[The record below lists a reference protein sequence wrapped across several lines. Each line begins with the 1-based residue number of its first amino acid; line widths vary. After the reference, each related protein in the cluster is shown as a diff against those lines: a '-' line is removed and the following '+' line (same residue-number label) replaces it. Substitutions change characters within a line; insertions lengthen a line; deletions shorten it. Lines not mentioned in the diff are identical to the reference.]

1 MSSSSSAAAA
11 LLPPITSSGDDP
23 WSHYTAPFHNTAE
36 HHADIDTI
44 DAAAAPP
51 TPTTKT
57 RVSDMLTPRPSSRT
71 VPTTTGAA
79 STSAANMTEAEAVN
93 AVARLCST
101 GPLAAVQDFFASAS
115 AEPPAGAGI
124 SAFALANE
132 PHPTTGLVPLHYA
145 AKEGRLDIVRWLVS
159 DAGAMVDLEDR
170 DGETALH
177 KAALAGKLPV
187 CTFLLANDASAEAT
201 DSDGWTPLHN
211 ACSRG
216 YLDIVRLLVEQ
227 AEVSVNSAT
236 VPRGWT
242 PLMNAAS
249 KGHLPIVRYLTSKY
263 HADPFIRN
271 SAGETAYDVAASTFE
286 VYICEVLEKYEAE
299 RWSALKYAEPASA
312 PQPNGSSSSTTRRL
326 RDIGAYNPLALH
338 TTVPVIIHENQRL
351 DTRLSTLAIHGGKP
365 RWSSSGAA
373 RKNVPDR
380 RAPSSITPGP
390 LSRSK
395 TRHLAVT
402 KEDVLLPLRD
412 EPYKMRYH
420 TLQAA
425 RANGDAAAAAAAAG
439 GAPSSADLSRTPTSA
454 ADFHGLNGGSN
465 DAPGSGPITASEP
478 SHFWLS
484 DWQLDYSHPM
494 VSIDD
499 SSTSARGAAGQQ
511 QQQGQSQNAA
521 NIGGGW
527 QYAPSFDTP
536 EERWVAEMPAP
547 LVRLLEGKGL
557 GSSVSRA
564 VASGAGA
571 LPIIG
576 SGSNSNSNS
585 NNSADEREATAPG
598 AGWVRRRRWVRV
610 MRRRLDIEFG
620 DELEA
625 AERIIVSSS
634 SADPSSSLSENLSP
648 AALRA
653 QDIARSEAARLGSE
667 ADYVAR
673 ARTLAG
679 QAVAMGGTPADMLG
693 QSKDE
698 TDARTARL
706 ELAVAELR
714 ASAFSDGSAERRA
727 RAEELLKEYMVQLG
741 QMRQASGIEDED
753 EDDDS
758 EADDDEEFIYP
769 NSYKDDAA
777 SVITRLAPSSSSG
790 FLYPGSSAA
799 TAAASSLRPA
809 ILDRVASSAS
819 VFGPNVTPSEAGTS
833 AAALRSADLAAA
845 REFRVPTH
853 DAPNRHVMQ
862 ANRAPVLREQNLTPQ
877 WESDAAAAEC
887 RGCSRRFTFFLRKHH
902 CRRCG
907 RIFCDA
913 CSSHRAHLSPQ
924 ELVVDPAI
932 PEMFLHEAVSAA
944 RICNSCNAER
954 QLPANL
960 RSRFGG
966 GGTGA
971 EAALLRNGGGAGPG
985 RNGGVIN
992 LNGRSAG
999 GYDGFEDEV
1008 MGPPSDVS
1016 SRASELNEC
1025 PVCDKALASLGDS
1038 SAQEAHVRSCLEN
1051 GGGGSLQGGR
1061 YLVYKL
1067 PDGSPIVS
1075 KECVICMED
1084 FVVGATIARL
1094 PCLCYFHRACIDS
1107 WFKKGRACPV
1117 HARTW

>member
-1 MSSSSSAAAA
+1 MSTAVSTA
-11 LLPPITSSGDDP
+11 DDP
-23 WSHYTAPFHNTAE
+23 WSNYS
-36 HHADIDTI
+36 
-44 DAAAAPP
+44 APP
-51 TPTTKT
+51 GADHDFAPASRTPKLDRDDTALRTPT
-57 RVSDMLTPRPSSRT
+57 RLNPRTSYMGSSSG
-71 VPTTTGAA
+71 PAA
-79 STSAANMTEAEAVN
+79 TMTETEAVN
-93 AVARLCST
+93 TVARLCST
-101 GPLAAVQDFFASAS
+101 GPLSAVQEFFTTAS
-115 AEPPAGAGI
+115 AEPPAGAGM

-132 PHPTTGLVPLHYA
+132 PHPVTGLVPLHYA

-159 DAGAMVDLEDR
+159 EAGAMVDLEDR
-170 DGETALH
+170 EGETALH
-177 KAALAGKLPV
+177 KAALAGKLPI
-187 CTFLLANDASAEAT
+187 CTFLLANDASPEAA

-227 AEVSVNSAT
+227 AEVSVNTAT
-236 VPRGWT
+236 DPRGWT

-286 VYICEVLEKYEAE
+286 VYICEVLEKYEAD
-299 RWSALKYAEPASA
+299 RWSALKYAEPTSAAAS
-312 PQPNGSSSSTTRRL
+312 NGSSTRRL

-338 TTVPVIIHENQRL
+338 TTVPIIIHENQRL

-365 RWSSSGAA
+365 RWSSSGSA
-373 RKNVPDR
+373 RKNATDR
-380 RAPSSITPGP
+380 RAPASLAPGP

-395 TRHLAVT
+395 TRHLAVV

-412 EPYKMRYH
+412 QPYKMRYH
-420 TLQAA
+420 TIHNA
-425 RANGDAAAAAAAAG
+425 RANGDAGDAAE
-439 GAPSSADLSRTPTSA
+439 LSRTPTNA
-454 ADFHGLNGGSN
+454 ADFHALNNGIGSKDGAAGAAN
-465 DAPGSGPITASEP
+465 GPIDASEP

-484 DWQLDYSHPM
+484 DWQLDFSHPM
-494 VSIDD
+494 VGVDD
-499 SSTSARGAAGQQ
+499 STGAG
-511 QQQGQSQNAA
+511 S
-521 NIGGGW
+521 GGW

-536 EERWVAEMPAP
+536 EERWVAEMPPP
-547 LVRLLEGKGL
+547 LGRLLEGKGL
-557 GSSVSRA
+557 GSSVTRA
-564 VASGAGA
+564 VASASASA
-571 LPIIG
+571 LPILGNGGGGG
-576 SGSNSNSNS
+576 SGIG
-585 NNSADEREATAPG
+585 ADDREATPPG
-598 AGWVRRRRWVRV
+598 TGWVRRRRWVRV
-610 MRRRLDIEFG
+610 MRRRLDIQFG

-625 AERIIVSSS
+625 AERIIVSSAIS
-634 SADPSSSLSENLSP
+634 TSTPSDVLALSP

-653 QDIARSEAARLGSE
+653 QDIARSEAARLGSQ
-667 ADYVAR
+667 ADYVQR

-679 QAVAMGGTPADMLG
+679 GAVAVGGTPADVLG

-741 QMRQASGIEDED
+741 QLRQASGVEDD
-753 EDDDS
+753 DADDDS

-777 SVITRLAPSSSSG
+777 SVITRLAPSSG
-790 FLYPGSSAA
+790 LQTPNGPL
-799 TAAASSLRPA
+799 LRPA

-853 DAPNRHVMQ
+853 DAPNRHVM
-862 ANRAPVLREQNLTPQ
+862 ASNRAPVLREQMLSPQ
-877 WESDAAAAEC
+877 WESDSAATEC

-913 CSSHRAHLSPQ
+913 CSSHRAHLSAQ
-924 ELVVDPAI
+924 ELVVDPAV

-954 QLPANL
+954 QLPASL

-971 EAALLRNGGGAGPG
+971 EALLRNNGVRGMIDL
-985 RNGGVIN
+985 NGGYE
-992 LNGRSAG
+992 R
-999 GYDGFEDEV
+999 DGFETGV
-1008 MGPPSDVS
+1008 LGPPSDVS

-1025 PVCDKALASLGDS
+1025 PVCDTTLAALGDS
-1038 SAQEAHVRSCLEN
+1038 GAQEAHVRSCLEN

-1067 PDGSPIVS
+1067 PDGSPIVA

>member
-1 MSSSSSAAAA
+1 MSA
-11 LLPPITSSGDDP
+11 PPISTLSNGDDP
-23 WSHYTAPFHNTAE
+23 WNNYTAPPPALVQEHTPDVEQEEEDDDDDEFHYPGPPSP
-36 HHADIDTI
+36 
-44 DAAAAPP
+44 PP
-51 TPTTKT
+51 THAEIDDGFAP
-57 RVSDMLTPRPSSRT
+57 STPRAAVTRTNTSST
-71 VPTTTGAA
+71 AVAPIASEAPAEITTAA
-79 STSAANMTEAEAVN
+79 HNGPPMPEAEAVST
-93 AVARLCST
+93 VARLCST
-101 GPLAAVQDFFASAS
+101 GPLAAVKEFFTTASS
-115 AEPPAGAGI
+115 AAGMT
-124 SAFALANE
+124 AFALANE
-132 PHPTTGLVPLHYA
+132 PHLTTGLVPLHYA
-145 AKEGRLDIVRWLVS
+145 AKEGRLDIVRWLVAE
-159 DAGAMVDLEDR
+159 AGAMVDLEDR
-170 DGETALH
+170 EGETALH

-187 CTFLLANDASAEAT
+187 CTFLLANDASPEAT

-249 KGHLPIVRYLTSKY
+249 KGHLPIVRYLISKH

-286 VYICEVLEKYEAE
+286 IYICEVLEKYEAE
-299 RWSALKYAEPASA
+299 RWNALKYAEPTST
-312 PQPNGSSSSTTRRL
+312 QSNGGSTRRL

-338 TTVPVIIHENQRL
+338 TTVPLIIHENQRL

-365 RWSSSGAA
+365 RWSSSGSA
-373 RKNVPDR
+373 RKNALDR
-380 RAPSSITPGP
+380 RAPSSLSPGP

-395 TRHLAVT
+395 TRHLAVA
-402 KEDVLLPLRD
+402 KDDVLLPLRD

-420 TLQAA
+420 TIAAA
-425 RANGDAAAAAAAAG
+425 RAAANGNG
-439 GAPSSADLSRTPTSA
+439 GPGGLNGGPGSADLSRTPTSA
-454 ADFHGLNGGSN
+454 ADFLGHNGNAIFGSGAGAGAGQGN
-465 DAPGSGPITASEP
+465 TDQGGPITAPSEP

-484 DWQLDYSHPM
+484 DWQLDFSHPM

-499 SSTSARGAAGQQ
+499 STGDGQ
-511 QQQGQSQNAA
+511 
-521 NIGGGW
+521 GGW

-536 EERWVAEMPAP
+536 DERWCAEIPPP
-547 LVRLLEGKGL
+547 LGRLLEGKGL
-557 GSSVSRA
+557 GSSVTRA
-564 VASGAGA
+564 VASSAGA

-576 SGSNSNSNS
+576 SGSSS
-585 NNSADEREATAPG
+585 SATAATDGDRDREATPPG
-598 AGWVRRRRWVRV
+598 SGWVRRRRWIRV

-625 AERIIVSSS
+625 AERIIIS
-634 SADPSSSLSENLSP
+634 PSTFSTPSDLLAMSP

-679 QAVAMGGTPADMLG
+679 GGVGAGLTPADVLG
-693 QSKDE
+693 QSRDE
-698 TDARTARL
+698 ADARTARL

-714 ASAFSDGSAERRA
+714 ANAFSDGSADRRT

-741 QMRQASGIEDED
+741 QLRQATGADED
-753 EDDDS
+753 GEDNDS
-758 EADDDEEFIYP
+758 EADDEEEFIYP
-769 NSYKDDAA
+769 NSYKDEAA
-777 SVITRLAPSSSSG
+777 SVITRIAPGGTFFAPSPSTSSS
-790 FLYPGSSAA
+790 FVP
-799 TAAASSLRPA
+799 RPA

-845 REFRVPTH
+845 RDFRVPTH
-853 DAPNRHVMQ
+853 EAPNRHVRE
-862 ANRAPVLREQNLTPQ
+862 ANRAPVLREQNLTPV
-877 WESDAAAAEC
+877 WESDSAATEC

-907 RIFCDA
+907 RIFCDS

-924 ELVVDPAI
+924 ELIVDPAV

-960 RSRFGG
+960 RSRFGSA
-966 GGTGA
+966 GTAGA
-971 EAALLRNGGGAGPG
+971 EALLRNGIGHGQVNGHGFVNVNGHDGGFDGGA
-985 RNGGVIN
+985 
-992 LNGRSAG
+992 
-999 GYDGFEDEV
+999 

-1025 PVCDKALASLGDS
+1025 PVCDTALAALGDS
-1038 SAQEAHVRSCLEN
+1038 GAQEAHVRSCLEN

-1067 PDGSPIVS
+1067 PEGSPIIS
-1075 KECVICMED
+1075 KECVICLEE
-1084 FVVGATIARL
+1084 FEVGTAIARL

-1117 HARTW
+1117 HARTF

>member
-1 MSSSSSAAAA
+1 MSASA
-11 LLPPITSSGDDP
+11 GDDP
-23 WSHYTAPFHNTAE
+23 WSNYSAPPQSADNFTPAIHNLTPKQ
-36 HHADIDTI
+36 DID
-44 DAAAAPP
+44 DGPLR
-51 TPTTKT
+51 TPT
-57 RVSDMLTPRPSSRT
+57 RLNPRTSYIASSSL
-71 VPTTTGAA
+71 PTTP
-79 STSAANMTEAEAVN
+79 MTETEAVN
-93 AVARLCST
+93 TVARLCST
-101 GPLAAVQDFFASAS
+101 GPLSAVQEFFTTAS
-115 AEPPAGAGI
+115 AEPPAGAGM

-132 PHPTTGLVPLHYA
+132 PHPITGFVPLHYA

-159 DAGAMVDLEDR
+159 EAGAMVDLEDR
-170 DGETALH
+170 EGETALH
-177 KAALAGKLPV
+177 KAALAGKLPI
-187 CTFLLANDASAEAT
+187 CTFLLTNDASPEAA

-227 AEVSVNSAT
+227 AEVSVNTAT
-236 VPRGWT
+236 DPRGWT

-249 KGHLPIVRYLTSKY
+249 KGHLPIVRYLISKH

-286 VYICEVLEKYEAE
+286 IYICEVLEKYEAD

-312 PQPNGSSSSTTRRL
+312 AATNGSSTRRL

-365 RWSSSGAA
+365 RWSSSGSA
-373 RKNVPDR
+373 RKNAPDR
-380 RAPSSITPGP
+380 RAPASLAPGP

-395 TRHLAVT
+395 TRHLAVV

-412 EPYKMRYH
+412 QPYKMRYH
-420 TLQAA
+420 TIHHARPNGEAA
-425 RANGDAAAAAAAAG
+425 VG
-439 GAPSSADLSRTPTSA
+439 SADLSRTPTNA
-454 ADFHGLNGGSN
+454 ADFHAMNGGGAGGSN
-465 DAPGSGPITASEP
+465 EGVGASGQGGAGPIDASEP
-478 SHFWLS
+478 AHFWLS
-484 DWQLDYSHPM
+484 DWQLDFSHPM
-494 VSIDD
+494 VSVDD
-499 SSTSARGAAGQQ
+499 STGAG
-511 QQQGQSQNAA
+511 S
-521 NIGGGW
+521 GGW

-536 EERWVAEMPAP
+536 EERWVAEMPPP
-547 LVRLLEGKGL
+547 LTRLVEGKGL
-557 GSSVSRA
+557 GSSVTRA
-564 VASGAGA
+564 VASASA
-571 LPIIG
+571 LPILG
-576 SGSNSNSNS
+576 
-585 NNSADEREATAPG
+585 NNSSAGADDREATPPG
-598 AGWVRRRRWVRV
+598 TGWVRRRRWVRV
-610 MRRRLDIEFG
+610 MRRRLDIQFG

-625 AERIIVSSS
+625 AERIIVSSTTS
-634 SADPSSSLSENLSP
+634 TSTPSELLALSP

-667 ADYVAR
+667 ADYVVR
-673 ARTLAG
+673 AKTLAG
-679 QAVAMGGTPADMLG
+679 GAVAMGGTPADVIG

-714 ASAFSDGSAERRA
+714 ASAFSDGSGERRG

-741 QMRQASGIEDED
+741 QLRQASGAEDESN
-753 EDDDS
+753 DDDS

-769 NSYKDDAA
+769 NSYKDDTA
-777 SVITRLAPSSSSG
+777 SVITRMAPSNSLQTPNG
-790 FLYPGSSAA
+790 PL
-799 TAAASSLRPA
+799 LRPA

-853 DAPNRHVMQ
+853 DAPNRHVMEV
-862 ANRAPVLREQNLTPQ
+862 NRAPVLREQMLTPQ
-877 WESDAAAAEC
+877 WESDSVVSDC

-932 PEMFLHEAVSAA
+932 PEMFLHEAASAA

-954 QLPANL
+954 QLPASL

-971 EAALLRNGGGAGPG
+971 EALLRNGVGVRGMIDLNAGEDD
-985 RNGGVIN
+985 GVGI
-992 LNGRSAG
+992 
-999 GYDGFEDEV
+999 

-1025 PVCDKALASLGDS
+1025 PVCDTSLAALGDS
-1038 SAQEAHVRSCLEN
+1038 GAQEAHVRSCLEN

-1067 PDGSPIVS
+1067 PDGSPIVA